1 VPFVDRGD
9 EIGTMAKAVEVF
21 KENAVERARLR
32 AETAEREQRA
42 CEDKRRSM
50 VSMADSFE
58 AAVGDIVH
66 TVSSSA
72 AELESAASTLTG
84 TAEETQQ
91 LSVSVAGASAHASD
105 NVKAV
110 AAAAEELAG
119 SVDEIGRQVQR
130 SAEIAADAVRQAKA
144 TDDRMNEL
152 ATASIRIGD
161 AMKLI
166 TAIAEQTNLLALNA
180 TIEAARAGEAGRGF
194 AVVAAEVKALA
205 AQTVKATDEIGQQI
219 AGIQT
224 ATQGSVSAIKEIGAT
239 IQRMSEI
246 GATIASAVDQQ
257 GAATQEIARNVQEA
271 ASGTAQVAA
280 NIGNVNAAAGKTGTA
295 SSLVLTSAQA
305 LSSEGA
311 HLRKEVDCF
320 LARIRAS

>member
-1 VPFVDRGD
+1 VPFVERGD

-21 KENAVERARLR
+21 KQNAVERARLR

-50 VSMADSFE
+50 VAMADHFE
-58 AAVGDIVH
+58 AAVGNIVH
-66 TVSSSA
+66 TVSASA
-72 AELESAASTLTG
+72 TELEAAASTLTG
-84 TAEETQQ
+84 TAEATQQ
-91 LSVSVAGASAHASD
+91 LSVSVASASGHASE

-130 SAEIAADAVRQAKA
+130 SAQIATDAVRQAKA

-152 ATASIRIGD
+152 AIASTRIGD

-166 TAIAEQTNLLALNA
+166 TAVAEQTNLLALNA

-205 AQTVKATDEIGQQI
+205 AQTVRATDEIGQQI

-239 IQRMSEI
+239 IQRMSDI

-257 GAATQEIARNVQEA
+257 GAATQDIARNVQEA
-271 ASGTAQVAA
+271 AAGTAQVAA
-280 NIGNVNAAAGKTGTA
+280 NIGDVNAAAGKTGSA
-295 SSLVLTSAQA
+295 SNLVFTSAKA

-311 HLRKEVDCF
+311 RLKKEVGCF
-320 LARIRAS
+320 LATIRAA